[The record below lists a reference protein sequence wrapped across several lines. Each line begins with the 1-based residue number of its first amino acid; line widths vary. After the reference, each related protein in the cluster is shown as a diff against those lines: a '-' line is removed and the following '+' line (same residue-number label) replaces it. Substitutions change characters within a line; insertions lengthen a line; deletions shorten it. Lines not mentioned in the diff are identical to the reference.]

1 MRDSGEGLHQVS
13 RAILVK
19 RPAALPSGKPSD
31 PVVGFDETMV
41 PQADGSAVEGNP
53 IFVTQQAG
61 SRHHLEREYIYIY
74 FMLLGFSLLVLLSI
88 QNIIGL

>member
-1 MRDSGEGLHQVS
+1 MHMRDSGEGLHQVS

-31 PVVGFDETMV
+31 PVEGFDETMV

-53 IFVTQQAG
+53 IFVT
-61 SRHHLEREYIYIY
+61 
-74 FMLLGFSLLVLLSI
+74 V
-88 QNIIGL
+88 